1 LQVIKGW
8 DEGVANMKVGERAE
22 LTCSPGKKSFNLTL
36 SLSLSLNAVA
46 INVFLVCP
54 YADYA
59 YGDRAVGGDLIP
71 ANSTLIFDVELL
83 GIE

>member
-1 LQVIKGW
+1 MQVIKGW
-8 DEGVANMKVGERAE
+8 DEGVASMKVGERAE
-22 LTCSPGKKSFNLTL
+22 LTCSPGKKIILLFFSFSSVSRRCCYKT
-36 SLSLSLNAVA
+36 SLFFVL
-46 INVFLVCP
+46 
-54 YADYA
+54 ADYA